1 MKKIFLASAFS
12 IFATGAFAQNA
23 ALEAQMR
30 EAQCKTAADDIAKNE
45 KASADPK
52 KGIKPATWLK
62 LAQSYEAMAM
72 SCGKDSM
79 ASAKAFETYQKA
91 IEVDAAAGGK
101 MAKEIEESKTKTLY
115 NALMQQGAAY
125 YNGKNYAGA
134 IKLFGLASKTN
145 PKDTT
150 SALYLGIVGQQGK
163 DNAAALKGFSDFL
176 ELGGKDPAVFY
187 GLAELYRSVKNTA
200 KAIETLKR
208 GIKIHPKDK
217 DLQGALVNIQLSG
230 GNMDE
235 AINEMKVLVDKDPE
249 NMVNTLNLAI
259 LYDNAFANNKN
270 KPELR
275 AEALKWYGVVLAKEP
290 NNYDANYNLAVFHFN
305 DAVEIKKS
313 VDNMDMKT
321 YQKEGKAVE
330 DKVCDKFNE
339 AKKYFDICKST
350 KPNEPDLVENLKNLD
365 NVLTQCSGRK
375 K

>member
-45 KASADPK
+45 KATADPK
-52 KGIKPATWLK
+52 KGAKPATWLK
-62 LAQSYEAMAM
+62 LAQSYESMAM

-79 ASAKAFETYQKA
+79 AAAKAFETYKKA
-91 IEVDAAAGGK
+91 LEVDATAGGK
-101 MAKEIEESKTKTLY
+101 MVKEIEESRNKGLY
-115 NALMQQGAAY
+115 NALMQQGTVY
-125 YNGKNYAGA
+125 YNAKNYGGA
-134 IKLFGLASKTN
+134 VKMFGLASQTN
-145 PKDTT
+145 PKDTV

-163 DNAAALKGFSDFL
+163 DMEAARKGFSDFL

-187 GLAELYRSVKNTA
+187 GLAELYRSEKNTA
-200 KAIETLKR
+200 KAIETLKK
-208 GIKIHPKDK
+208 GIKVHPKDK

-235 AINEMKVLVDKDPE
+235 AINEMKILVDKEPD

-259 LYDNAFANNKN
+259 LYDNAGK
-270 KPELR
+270 KE
-275 AEALKWYGVVLAKEP
+275 EALKWYTVVLGKEP

-305 DAVEIKKS
+305 TAVEIKKQ

-339 AKKYFDICKST
+339 AKKYFEVCKST
-350 KPNEPDLVENLKNLD
+350 KPNEPDLQENLKNLE
-365 NVLTQCSGRK
+365 NVLNQCAGRK